1 MENDGDDQIVRVDGE
16 DEEMLAAI
24 NAARQSLRQF
34 LLAFFA
40 PKPNQKSF
48 LVKVAFSD
56 QDVTEHV
63 WLADLEFMST
73 PPTGIVANE
82 PGIQSINY
90 MERVPFSAAD
100 ITDWMYYED
109 GCLVGGFTTRVL
121 NASDR
126 SN

>member
-82 PGIQSINY
+82 PGIQLSLIH
-90 MERVPFSAAD
+90 
-100 ITDWMYYED
+100 I
-109 GCLVGGFTTRVL
+109 
-121 NASDR
+121 
-126 SN
+126 